1 MEAPTHSLP
10 ALFKQLGL
18 ADDPVSIERFI
29 ATHSPLKPELH
40 LADAFFW
47 SESQADFLRTEVLDD
62 ADWGRGGG
70 SVGCVVEE
78 GARGLMSC
86 SC

>member
-1 MEAPTHSLP
+1 MESPIHSLP

-18 ADDPVSIERFI
+18 PDDAVSIDQFI

-47 SESQADFLRTEVLDD
+47 SVAQQQLLREEILED
-62 ADWGRGGG
+62 ADWAEVVDQLNVLLRKGRG
-70 SVGCVVEE
+70 E
-78 GARGLMSC
+78 
-86 SC
+86 

>member
-18 ADDPVSIERFI
+18 ADDPVNIERFI

-62 ADWGRGGG
+62 ADWAEVVDQLDVLLRKGRGG
-70 SVGCVVEE
+70 
-78 GARGLMSC
+78 
-86 SC
+86 